1 MQQVKVLRYGGL
13 VGVIGAVVFIISLII
28 HPFYETPETI
38 VSSAW
43 VWAHMLGFVSL
54 LFLLIGLTTIYFKN
68 AEAFGKVGALGFILS
83 FLGIGGLSWINGFA
97 AMAEPALVSN
107 APSLLDPSGP
117 IFGGL
122 AGIFLPPQ

>member
-1 MQQVKVLRYGGL
+1 
-13 VGVIGAVVFIISLII
+13 
-28 HPFYETPETI
+28 
-38 VSSAW
+38 
-43 VWAHMLGFVSL
+43 MLGFVSL

-97 AMAEPALVSN
+97 AMAEPALVLN

-122 AGIFLPPQ
+122 AGIFFRRYSDHVNHWFYPLRYCCLENKGKI